1 PWARRCPVA
10 RAIRSAQ
17 AAISSAAGAGGV
29 GPAAVAIAAQTAM
42 ADTRAAASSYAD
54 AFAAWERQFLIDAL
68 AASNGKVTEA
78 AARIGIGRATFYK
91 KLATLGIDT

>member
-1 PWARRCPVA
+1 IPYERGLLGHSDADVLLH
-10 RAIRSAQ
+10 AITDALF
-17 AAISSAAGAGGV
+17 G
-29 GPAAVAIAAQTAM
+29 
-42 ADTRAAASSYAD
+42 AAASSYAD

>member
-1 PWARRCPVA
+1 G
-10 RAIRSAQ
+10 
-17 AAISSAAGAGGV
+17 GAGEVCV
-29 GPAAVAIAAQTAM
+29 GPAAVAVAAQTAM

>member
-1 PWARRCPVA
+1 AAYRASIDARPRVLLAGDYMGSPWTD
-10 RAIRSAQ
+10 
-17 AAISSAAGAGGV
+17 G
-29 GPAAVAIAAQTAM
+29 AAQTAM